1 MALDADYLV
10 DRSRLKRRLT
20 FWRTTAIVIAVL
32 LAAVAVGEFTGFASR
47 SYIARLDVDNVI
59 VNDVE
64 RLQALEDA
72 ASDSDIKA
80 VMVRID
86 SPGGTVVGGEA
97 LYRTLRK
104 VREKKPVVAV
114 MGDLATSA
122 GYMTAVAAEYIVA
135 REGTITGSIGVLF
148 QAAEVTELLDK
159 IGVSVAAIKSG
170 PLKAEPSP
178 FEKLTPEVRQA
189 TQQLV
194 DDMFD
199 MFVDMVAS
207 QRRMTRPQVLAL
219 ADGRVFTGGMAL
231 KNGLID
237 AIGGEDEALRWLAEQ
252 KGLDPDLPVRKLR
265 IRREA
270 DDLLGHVATLAR
282 KTVFSERLTLDG
294 LVSVWHPRL
303 Q

>member
-10 DRSRLKRRLT
+10 DRSRLKRRLAL
-20 FWRTTAIVIAVL
+20 WRTAAILVAVL
-32 LAAVAVGEFTGFASR
+32 LVGAAVGEFSGFVSR

-64 RLQALEDA
+64 RLQSLEDA
-72 ASDSDIKA
+72 AENPDIKA
-80 VMVRID
+80 LMVRID

-97 LYRTLRK
+97 LYRTLLK
-104 VREKKPVVAV
+104 VGEKKPVVAV

-122 GYMTAVAAEYIVA
+122 GYMIAIAAEHIVA

-148 QAAEVTELLDK
+148 QAAEITDLLEK

-178 FEKLTPEVRQA
+178 FEKMSPEVRQA

-194 DDMFD
+194 DDMFA
-199 MFVDMVAS
+199 MFVGMVAS

-237 AIGGEDEALRWLAEQ
+237 AIGGEHEALLWLAEK
-252 KGLDPDLPVRKLR
+252 KGIDPDLPVRKLR
-265 IRREA
+265 VDREA
-270 DDLLGHVATLAR
+270 DGLLGEIATMAR